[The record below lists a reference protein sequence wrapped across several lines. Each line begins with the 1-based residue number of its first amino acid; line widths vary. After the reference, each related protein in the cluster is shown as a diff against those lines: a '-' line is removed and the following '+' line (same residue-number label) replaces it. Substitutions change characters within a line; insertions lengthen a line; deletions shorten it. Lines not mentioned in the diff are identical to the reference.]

1 MQVALSVVTQGSVL
15 ACIAVIG
22 RWLEVPAKDQASGDI
37 IGLVTGLVGAII
49 VLAVL

>member
-1 MQVALSVVTQGSVL
+1 MVLFTVTQGSVL

-22 RWLEVPAKDQASGDI
+22 IWSEVPADDQMSRGI
-37 IGLVTGLVGAII
+37 IGLVMGLVAAII

>member
-1 MQVALSVVTQGSVL
+1 MVTQGSVL

-22 RWLEVPAKDQASGDI
+22 RWSEVPAEDQASGDI
-37 IGLVTGLVGAII
+37 IGIVAGLVGAII